1 MAEKVKEA
9 QGAEQAAEK
18 KAAEDKA
25 KKAKTEAKKKTQGGP
40 APGQD
45 RAQHGG
51 NAGQVERE
59 RAEPGPSPGE
69 DRARSGDGNGSRQD
83 GRQEPDRNEQPQGEP
98 PPAATPAEQDQT
110 AAQADKEQ
118 PADTVPASD
127 QKTGGDKPQDSTGT
141 ASETPTQADKEQP
154 TNKVPASDPKP
165 GGDQPQ
171 DPTNPATETETPLTP
186 EERVA
191 LLEKPFEKGEKG
203 TTEPFFRTLNPDGTV
218 KAHFVGMPTLEQL
231 QQKAGAK
238 EWLENELGM
247 TVEARAAIIA
257 HKETLREQGYT
268 SKQIQ
273 EMADARQR
281 RLGGHDG
288 GPEPGDIWTKADL
301 DRALKTRESE
311 AWRKLSGDPPGTS
324 SQAGTERANEALLAM
339 TPEQR
344 DEFWK
349 AEVLGGGET
358 GKPTLDSFYGEIFQ
372 VDYAA
377 SQTSA
382 YEDALMDANRRLVR
396 LIDDSPSIDRTRM
409 APQGE
414 YTFEKWV
421 PEPAAYTGPQG
432 AGEAEAA
439 HWQQQAESYG
449 LNAEISTETG
459 LWKALGRRNLD
470 APTVDAGAYQ
480 AQQELLK
487 GTEWAGDQDHSWL
500 ARNYWQG
507 ENAPPSWDTLSAD
520 LDVIGQMPIAGQ
532 ADALQE
538 LGDVYRGGGV
548 DVVDPQT
555 GEGITAAGWLETA
568 LPAAEE
574 SSRRAREFR
583 EFTGQDLTYD
593 QAANLRV
600 FWQAAAEVAATE
612 DGEAIFTAEEAQS
625 IGSQDGY
632 WQGIG
637 RKLLGVD
644 GILDRQ
650 SYDNAA
656 YQRNVAV
663 LKEMGHAVDD
673 DLSHA
678 EVADLARKAVQEA
691 VASNLSQPAGQLTE
705 RSLETAAFVERFTG
719 TDESGF
725 LDLPPERQ
733 QVLLDGALRSHRAEA
748 ARHLTTLD
756 TAVFVEHFAEVD
768 ATEYLEMDPN
778 RQQALVNQAVR
789 EYQRKLNDSETAA
802 LVEQHTGMDADE
814 YLELSPAEQK
824 VLLAGAFRAYQA
836 QRDRLLNDPETTD
849 LVERFAGVSATEYL
863 AMDHHGKRSLVTEA
877 VAAYEEQRDDELM
890 ATGTAVFVEQ
900 FGSGG
905 AATDYLDQPHQRQ
918 QALIAEAMTRFQADI
933 ERKGWT
939 ASPEEVQASREDL
952 QAASADL
959 LKVQEAAD
967 RTPSSQY
974 LTVDQIQRQ
983 TQETEAKKQAAEAA
997 YVQAEAVYQQD
1008 IGFTPKVQ
1016 AVAAAQAELDQLQQ
1030 AIPTGQG
1037 GGRARRL
1044 FKENNPEHMAKVAA
1058 SRRSVEAA
1066 QQDLKRWYAANGIDD
1081 APEGPG
1087 IGRTALAFIPGAS
1100 SMMVSSKARSEDS
1113 PGGRAI
1119 TPSER
1124 AAITQTVLL
1133 DAPGLI
1139 LAPLFI
1145 GGTVP
1150 QLARVAVKGTAA
1162 VSRGGFKAIDAG
1174 ITHGVSKGFS
1184 VSPAL
1189 MKPPPVV
1196 AAVKAQP
1203 NRFAVDL
1210 ARGTGSEFKEEFL
1223 EAGWELMVTS
1233 SPPDVAFAG
1242 AQLAFFAPLDAV
1254 DRRLSTGRVSATPE
1268 GIVVPDSPRLAA
1280 IEQPTLAVVT
1290 DPAAVDEVLAWPEGQ
1305 TPPRFAWGFPG
1316 GGVIDTANPQSYYR
1330 HIARQ
1335 VTPAQG
1341 PEEGA
1346 GPPVAGF
1353 RAPQPSRLPGPHGM
1367 SVGEQREADLR
1378 AEIRR
1383 QSQPQGPQTQGVTQ
1397 VLAADPAIP
1406 AIHRDVGFTFGPARA
1421 GQLGTGVTPTPTP
1434 ARETVPEP
1442 TTEAASVTARTA
1454 ATTPTPVPTPARTPA
1469 PAPASIPATI
1479 MALAQT
1485 PARVVT
1491 PAQTVAA
1498 SVTTTPA
1505 LTPTPSP
1512 TPTPTPTPTPAQVA
1526 TPSQTVAQSVT
1537 QTPALTPTPTPTPT
1551 PTSTPTPTPTPT
1563 PTQTVTQSVT
1573 QTPTPTLTP
1582 TPTPTPS
1589 PSPRPTLPDEGAN
1602 RRRLTDEE
1610 VQGAYP
1616 KAVSYLTGQE
1626 VTVDLETGR
1635 ETRRPLTGQE
1645 VLAFRV
1651 TEFGANPHPDR
1662 RHIGPVDIVTD
1673 GQGRPKAEPRH
1684 THTRERPTAPR
1695 RSRSQDLYI
1704 PAEVRRLRQRLGGRR

>member
-1 MAEKVKEA
+1 MATNFRET
-9 QGAEQAAEK
+9 EQAAEK

-25 KKAKTEAKKKTQGGP
+25 KKAKTEGKKKTQAGP

-45 RAQHGG
+45 LAQQGG

-69 DRARSGDGNGSRQD
+69 DRAKSGDGNGSGQE
-83 GRQEPDRNEQPQGEP
+83 GRQEPTRDEQPQGEP
-98 PPAATPAEQDQT
+98 PSAASPAEQH
-110 AAQADKEQ
+110 Q
-118 PADTVPASD
+118 PA
-127 QKTGGDKPQDSTGT
+127 
-141 ASETPTQADKEQP
+141 TQPDKEQP

-165 GGDQPQ
+165 GGDTPQ
-171 DPTNPATETETPLTP
+171 DPTSPAPETETPLTP

-191 LLEKPFEKGEKG
+191 LLEKPFEKGVKG
-203 TTEPFFRTLNPDGTV
+203 TTKPFFQTLNSDGTV
-218 KAHFVGMPTLEQL
+218 TAHHIGGMATLEQL

-238 EWLENELGM
+238 EWLENEMGM
-247 TVEARAAIIA
+247 TVEARAAITA
-257 HKETLREQGYT
+257 HRESLREQGYT
-268 SKQIQ
+268 SKQIE
-273 EMADARQR
+273 EMDDARQR

-288 GPEPGDIWTKADL
+288 GPQTGDIWTQADL
-301 DRALKTRESE
+301 DRVLKARESE
-311 AWRKLSGDPPGTS
+311 AWRKLTRDPPGTS

-358 GKPTLDSFYGEIFQ
+358 GKPALDSDSLYGEIYRL
-372 VDYAA
+372 DYAA
-377 SQTSA
+377 SQTGA
-382 YEDALMDANRRLVR
+382 YEDVLLDANRNLVR

-421 PEPAAYTGPQG
+421 PDPAAYTGPKG
-432 AGEAEAA
+432 DGETEAR
-439 HWQQQAESYG
+439 HWQRQAESYG

-470 APTVDAGAYQ
+470 APTVDVDAYQ

-507 ENAPPSWDTLSAD
+507 ENAPPSWETLSAD
-520 LDVIGQMPIAGQ
+520 LNVVGQMPIADQ
-532 ADALQE
+532 ADALKE

-555 GEGITAAGWLETA
+555 SEGITAAGWLETA

-593 QAANLRV
+593 EAANLRV
-600 FWQAAAEVAATE
+600 FWQAAAKVAATE
-612 DGEAIFTAEEAQS
+612 DGGAIFTAEEAQG
-625 IGSQDGY
+625 IRSQDGY

-656 YQRNVAV
+656 YQRNVAI
-663 LKEMGHAVDD
+663 LKEMGHTVDD

-678 EVADLARKAVQEA
+678 QVADLARQAVQASA
-691 VASNLSQPAGQLTE
+691 VANLSQPAGQLTE
-705 RSLETAAFVERFTG
+705 ESLETAAFVERFTG
-719 TDESGF
+719 TDGTKY

-748 ARHLTTLD
+748 IRHLTTLD

-778 RQQALVNQAVR
+778 RQQALVNQAMR
-789 EYQRKLNDSETAA
+789 EYQRKLNDPETAA
-802 LVEQHTGMDADE
+802 LVEQHTGTDADK

-824 VLLAGAFRAYQA
+824 VLLAGAFRGYQT
-836 QRDRLLNDPETTD
+836 QRDRLLNDPETTG
-849 LVERFAGVSATEYL
+849 LVERFAGVSEAAYL
-863 AMDHHGKRSLVTEA
+863 EMDHRAKRSLVTEA
-877 VAAYEEQRDDELM
+877 VAAYERERDADLKDP
-890 ATGTAVFVEQ
+890 ATAAFVEK
-900 FGSGG
+900 FGGDG
-905 AATDYLDQPHQRQ
+905 VDATEYLEKNHQRQ
-918 QALIAEAMTRFQADI
+918 QALIADAMQGFQADI

-967 RTPSSQY
+967 RTPSGEY
-974 LTVDQIQRQ
+974 LTVDQIKRQ
-983 TQETEAKKQAAEAA
+983 TQEREAGIQAAEAA
-997 YVQAEAVYQQD
+997 YVQAEAAYQED
-1008 IGFTPKVQ
+1008 IGYTPKLQ
-1016 AVAAAQAELDQLQQ
+1016 GVAAAQAELDQLQQ
-1030 AIPTGQG
+1030 AIPPSQG
-1037 GGRARRL
+1037 GNIARRR
-1044 FKENNPEHMAKVAA
+1044 FIEGNPEHMAKVAA
-1058 SRRSVEAA
+1058 ARRRVEAA

-1100 SMMVSSKARSEDS
+1100 SLMVSSDARKEDS
-1113 PGGRAI
+1113 PGGKAI

-1162 VSRGGFKAIDAG
+1162 VGRGGVKAIDAG
-1174 ITHGVSKGFS
+1174 ITHGAARGFS
-1184 VSPAL
+1184 GSPAL
-1189 MKPPPVV
+1189 MKPPPVA
-1196 AAVKAQP
+1196 AAVRAQP

-1254 DRRLSTGRVSATPE
+1254 DRRLSTGRAITTPD
-1268 GIVVPDSPRLAA
+1268 GLVVPDSPRLAA
-1280 IEQPTLAVVT
+1280 IEQPPLEVVT
-1290 DPAAVDEVLAWPEGQ
+1290 DPAAADEVLAWPEGQ

-1353 RAPQPSRLPGPHGM
+1353 RPPQPSRLPGPHGM

-1383 QSQPQGPQTQGVTQ
+1383 QNQPQEPQTQGVTQ

-1434 ARETVPEP
+1434 AREAVPEP

-1469 PAPASIPATI
+1469 PAPAPIPATI

-1485 PARVVT
+1485 PAPVAT
-1491 PAQTVAA
+1491 PSQTVAA

-1505 LTPTPSP
+1505 F
-1512 TPTPTPTPTPAQVA
+1512 TPTPAPTPAPTAATIPTPVA

-1537 QTPALTPTPTPTPT
+1537 QTPALTPAPTTTPTPTPT
-1551 PTSTPTPTPTPT
+1551 P
-1563 PTQTVTQSVT
+1563 QSMPMPAPMRMPRPVLAPMVS
-1573 QTPTPTLTP
+1573 PTPTLTL

-1626 VTVDLETGR
+1626 VTVELETGR

-1673 GQGRPKAEPRH
+1673 DQGRPKAEPRH